1 MRAQLGGSSR
11 QSLVAARIAL
21 DAAVKGV
28 DAQTASTLSAELFFA
43 ADVLGSNISV
53 RRALTDT
60 SRDAAAKGTLIKDLL
75 ASKVGKAAVGLLT
88 DLAALRW
95 SGTKDLVQ
103 VIEQLAIEAEA
114 TAANISGELDRV
126 ENEMFVISNTIS
138 NSSEL
143 RKAVKSDAQVAK
155 AQLVA
160 ELLKNASSSTTKLV
174 SQMVNAWRG
183 RSIESA
189 FADYQWAL
197 AARRNRV
204 IALVRIAA
212 PMSQAQQDRLEAAL
226 NKQVGQ
232 PVRMNIEIDPA
243 VLGGVSV
250 KFADEMVDGS
260 VSNRLAGAARAL
272 AGANKGRN
280 TWQT

>member
-1 MRAQLGGSSR
+1 
-11 QSLVAARIAL
+11 VIARTAL

-28 DAQTASTLSAELFFA
+28 DASAASTLSSELFFA
-43 ADVLGSNISV
+43 ADLLGSNISI
-53 RRALTDT
+53 RRALTDP
-60 SRDAAAKGTLIKDLL
+60 SRDGKAKETLIKDLL
-75 ASKVGKAAVGLLT
+75 GKKVGAASLSLLT
-88 DLAALRW
+88 EISSLRW
-95 SGTKDLVQ
+95 SGAKDLVQ

-114 TAANISGELDRV
+114 SAANISGELDRV
-126 ENEMFVISNTIS
+126 ENEMFIVSKTIS

-143 RKAVKSDAQVAK
+143 RKAFKSDAHDAK

-160 ELLKNASSSTTKLV
+160 ELLKNASASTSKLV
-174 SQMVNAWRG
+174 TQMVNSWRG

-204 IALVRIAA
+204 IALVRIAT
-212 PMSQAQQDRLEAAL
+212 PMSQAQQDRLASAL

-232 PVRMNIEIDPA
+232 PVRMNIELDPA

-250 KFADEMVDGS
+250 KFADEIVDGS

-272 AGANKGRN
+272 AGSK
-280 TWQT
+280 

>member
-11 QSLVAARIAL
+11 QSLVAARTAL

-28 DAQTASTLSAELFFA
+28 DAQTASTLSTELFFV

-60 SRDAAAKGTLIKDLL
+60 SRDAAAKGALIKDLL
-75 ASKVGKAAVGLLT
+75 ASKVGKATVGLLT
-88 DLAALRW
+88 DLSALRW
-95 SGTKDLVQ
+95 SGAKDLVQ

-126 ENEMFVISNTIS
+126 ENEMFVISSTVS

-143 RKAVKSDAQVAK
+143 RKAFKSDAQVAK

-232 PVRMNIEIDPA
+232 PVRMNIEIDPS

-272 AGANKGRN
+272 AGSK
-280 TWQT
+280 

>member
-28 DAQTASTLSAELFFA
+28 DAQTASTLSTELFFA

-75 ASKVGKAAVGLLT
+75 ASKVGTAAVGLLT
-88 DLAALRW
+88 DLSALRW
-95 SGTKDLVQ
+95 SGAKDLVQ

-143 RKAVKSDAQVAK
+143 RKAFKSDAQVAK
-155 AQLVA
+155 AQLAA

-189 FADYQWAL
+189 FADFQWAL

-272 AGANKGRN
+272 AGSK
-280 TWQT
+280 

>member
-11 QSLVAARIAL
+11 QSLVAARVAL

-28 DAQTASTLSAELFFA
+28 DAQAASQLSAELFFA

-60 SRDAAAKGTLIKDLL
+60 SRDGAAKGALIKDLL
-75 ASKVGKAAVGLLT
+75 ASKVGTAAVGLLT
-88 DLAALRW
+88 ELSALRW
-95 SGTKDLVQ
+95 SGAKDLVQ

-114 TAANISGELDRV
+114 TAANISGDLDRV

-143 RKAVKSDAQVAK
+143 RKAFKSDADVAK
-155 AQLVA
+155 AQLAA

-174 SQMVNAWRG
+174 SQMVNSWRG

-212 PMSQAQQDRLEAAL
+212 PISQAQQDRLAAAL

-272 AGANKGRN
+272 AGSK
-280 TWQT
+280 

>member
-11 QSLVAARIAL
+11 QSLLAARTAL

-75 ASKVGKAAVGLLT
+75 ASKVGAASVALLT
-88 DLAALRW
+88 ELSALRW
-95 SGTKDLVQ
+95 SGAKDLVQ

-126 ENEMFVISNTIS
+126 ENEMFVVSTTIS

-143 RKAVKSDAQVAK
+143 RKAFKSDADVAK
-155 AQLVA
+155 SQLVA

-174 SQMVNAWRG
+174 SQMVNSWRG

-212 PMSQAQQDRLEAAL
+212 PISQAQQDRLAAAL
-226 NKQVGQ
+226 DKQVGQ
-232 PVRMNIEIDPA
+232 PVRMNIEIDPS

-272 AGANKGRN
+272 AGSK
-280 TWQT
+280 

>member
-28 DAQTASTLSAELFFA
+28 DAQTASTLSTELFFV

-189 FADYQWAL
+189 FADFQWAL

-272 AGANKGRN
+272 AGSK
-280 TWQT
+280 

>member
-1 MRAQLGGSSR
+1 MRAQLGGGSR
-11 QSLVAARIAL
+11 QSLVIARTAL

-28 DAQTASTLSAELFFA
+28 DASAASALSSELFFA
-43 ADVLGSNISV
+43 ADLLGSNISI
-53 RRALTDT
+53 RRALTDP
-60 SRDAAAKGTLIKDLL
+60 SRDGKAKETLIKDLL
-75 ASKVGKAAVGLLT
+75 GKKVGAASLSLLSEISS
-88 DLAALRW
+88 LRW
-95 SGTKDLVQ
+95 SGAKDLVQ

-114 TAANISGELDRV
+114 SAANIAGELDRV
-126 ENEMFVISNTIS
+126 ENEMFVVSKTIS

-143 RKAVKSDAQVAK
+143 RKAFKSDAHDAK
-155 AQLVA
+155 AQLA
-160 ELLKNASSSTTKLV
+160 ADLLKNASGSTTRLV
-174 SQMVNAWRG
+174 TQMVNSWRG

-212 PMSQAQQDRLEAAL
+212 PMSQAQQDRLGAAL
-226 NKQVGQ
+226 DKQVGQ
-232 PVRMNIEIDPA
+232 PVRMNIEVDPA

-250 KFADEMVDGS
+250 KFADEIVDGS

-272 AGANKGRN
+272 AGSK
-280 TWQT
+280 

>member
-11 QSLVAARIAL
+11 QSLVAARTAL
-21 DAAVKGV
+21 DTAVKGV
-28 DAQTASTLSAELFFA
+28 DAQTASTLSTELFFV

-60 SRDAAAKGTLIKDLL
+60 SRDVAAKGALIKDLL
-75 ASKVGKAAVGLLT
+75 ASKVGKATVGLLT
-88 DLAALRW
+88 DLSALRW
-95 SGTKDLVQ
+95 SGAKDLVQ

-126 ENEMFVISNTIS
+126 ENEMFVISSTVS

-143 RKAVKSDAQVAK
+143 RKAFKSDAHVAK

-160 ELLKNASSSTTKLV
+160 ELLKNASSSTTNLV

-189 FADYQWAL
+189 FADFQWAL

-212 PMSQAQQDRLEAAL
+212 PMSQAQQDRLEAVL

-232 PVRMNIEIDPA
+232 PVRMNIEIDPT

-272 AGANKGRN
+272 AGSK
-280 TWQT
+280 

>member
-11 QSLVAARIAL
+11 QSLVAARTAL

-28 DAQTASTLSAELFFA
+28 DAQAASTLSAELFFV

-60 SRDAAAKGTLIKDLL
+60 SRDAAAKGVLIKDLL
-75 ASKVGKAAVGLLT
+75 ASKVGKATVGLLT
-88 DLAALRW
+88 DLSALRW
-95 SGTKDLVQ
+95 SGAKDLVQ

-126 ENEMFVISNTIS
+126 ENEMFVISSTVS

-143 RKAVKSDAQVAK
+143 RKALKSDAKVAK

-212 PMSQAQQDRLEAAL
+212 PMTQAQHDRLEAAL

-232 PVRMNIEIDPA
+232 PVRMNIEIDPS

-272 AGANKGRN
+272 AGSK
-280 TWQT
+280 

>member
-11 QSLVAARIAL
+11 QSLVAARTAL

-28 DAQTASTLSAELFFA
+28 DAQTASTLSAELFFV

-60 SRDAAAKGTLIKDLL
+60 SRDAAAKGALIKDLL
-75 ASKVGKAAVGLLT
+75 ASKVGKATVGLLT
-88 DLAALRW
+88 ELSALRW
-95 SGTKDLVQ
+95 SGAKDLVQ

-272 AGANKGRN
+272 AGSK
-280 TWQT
+280 

>member
-11 QSLVAARIAL
+11 QSLVAARTAL

-28 DAQTASTLSAELFFA
+28 DAQTASTLSAELFFV

-60 SRDAAAKGTLIKDLL
+60 SRDVAAKGALIKDLL
-75 ASKVGKAAVGLLT
+75 ASKVGKATVGLLT
-88 DLAALRW
+88 ELSALRW
-95 SGTKDLVQ
+95 SGAKDLVQ

-126 ENEMFVISNTIS
+126 ENEMFIISNTVS

-143 RKAVKSDAQVAK
+143 RKAFKSDAHVAK

-232 PVRMNIEIDPA
+232 PVRMNIEIDPS

-272 AGANKGRN
+272 AGSK
-280 TWQT
+280 

>member
-11 QSLVAARIAL
+11 QSLLTARTAL
-21 DAAVKGV
+21 DAAVKGI
-28 DAQTASTLSAELFFA
+28 DATAASALSSELFFTS
-43 ADVLGSNISV
+43 DLLGTNISI
-53 RRALTDT
+53 RRALTDP
-60 SRDAAAKGTLIKDLL
+60 SRDGNAKATLIRDLL
-75 ASKVGKAAVGLLT
+75 GTKVGAPTLALLT
-88 DLAALRW
+88 EIASLRW
-95 SGTKDLVQ
+95 SGAKDLVQ

-114 TAANISGELDRV
+114 SAANISGELDRV
-126 ENEMFVISNTIS
+126 ENEMFIVSNTIS

-143 RKAVKSDAQVAK
+143 RKAFKSDARVAK

-204 IALVRIAA
+204 IALVRVAA
-212 PMSQAQQDRLEAAL
+212 PMNQAQHDRLEAAL
-226 NKQVGQ
+226 NKQIGQ
-232 PVRMNIEIDPA
+232 PVRMNIEIDPS

-250 KFADEMVDGS
+250 MFADEMVDGS

-272 AGANKGRN
+272 AGSK
-280 TWQT
+280 

>member
-189 FADYQWAL
+189 FADFQWAL

-212 PMSQAQQDRLEAAL
+212 PMSQAQQDRLAAAL
-226 NKQVGQ
+226 DKQVGQ
-232 PVRMNIEIDPA
+232 PVRMNIEIDPS

-272 AGANKGRN
+272 AGSK
-280 TWQT
+280 

>member
-60 SRDAAAKGTLIKDLL
+60 SRDAAAKGVLIKDLL
-75 ASKVGKAAVGLLT
+75 ASKVGKATVGLLT
-88 DLAALRW
+88 DLSALRW
-95 SGTKDLVQ
+95 SGAKDLVQ

-126 ENEMFVISNTIS
+126 ENEMFVISSTVS

-143 RKAVKSDAQVAK
+143 RKAFKSDAHVAK

-189 FADYQWAL
+189 FADFQWAL

-272 AGANKGRN
+272 AGSK
-280 TWQT
+280 

>member
-11 QSLVAARIAL
+11 QSLVAARTAL

-28 DAQTASTLSAELFFA
+28 DAAVASTLSAELFFA
-43 ADVLGSNISV
+43 ADILGSNISV

-60 SRDAAAKGTLIKDLL
+60 SRDAAAKSILIKDLL
-75 ASKVGKAAVGLLT
+75 ASKLGAITVGLLT
-88 DLAALRW
+88 ELSALRW
-95 SGTKDLVQ
+95 SGAKDLVQ
-103 VIEQLAIEAEA
+103 VIEQLAVEAEA
-114 TAANISGELDRV
+114 SAANISGELDRV
-126 ENEMFVISNTIS
+126 ENEMFVISRTIS

-143 RKAVKSDAQVAK
+143 RKAFKSDAHNAK
-155 AQLVA
+155 RQLVA
-160 ELLKNASSSTTKLV
+160 DLLKNASSSTTKLT
-174 SQMVNAWRG
+174 SQMVNSWRG

-212 PMSQAQQDRLEAAL
+212 PMSQAQQDRLAAAL
-226 NKQVGQ
+226 TKQVGQ
-232 PVRMNIEIDPA
+232 PVRMNIEIDPT

-250 KFADEMVDGS
+250 KFADEIVDGS

-272 AGANKGRN
+272 AGSK
-280 TWQT
+280 

>member
-11 QSLVAARIAL
+11 QSLVAARTAL

-28 DAQTASTLSAELFFA
+28 DAQTASTLSAELFFV

-60 SRDAAAKGTLIKDLL
+60 SRDAAAKGALIKDLL
-75 ASKVGKAAVGLLT
+75 ASKVGKATVGLLT
-88 DLAALRW
+88 DLSALRW
-95 SGTKDLVQ
+95 SGAKDLVQ

-126 ENEMFVISNTIS
+126 ENEMFVISSTVS

-143 RKAVKSDAQVAK
+143 RKAFKSDAQVAK

-232 PVRMNIEIDPA
+232 PVRMNIEIDPS

-272 AGANKGRN
+272 AGSK
-280 TWQT
+280 

>member
-226 NKQVGQ
+226 NKQVGK

-272 AGANKGRN
+272 AGSK
-280 TWQT
+280 